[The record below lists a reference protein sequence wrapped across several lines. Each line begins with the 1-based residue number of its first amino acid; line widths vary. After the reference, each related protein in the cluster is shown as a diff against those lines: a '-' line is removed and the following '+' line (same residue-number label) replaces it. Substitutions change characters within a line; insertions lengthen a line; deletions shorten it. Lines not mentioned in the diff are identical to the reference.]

1 MVRRRCLA
9 QFRRGVAAVM
19 VTSTTCV
26 HRTYELDNS
35 RLSTHFHGV
44 ARGLSVV
51 E

>member
-26 HRTYELDNS
+26 HRTVDLDNC
-35 RLSTHFHGV
+35 RLSSHFHGV
-44 ARGLSVV
+44 AGGRIVV
-51 E
+51 D